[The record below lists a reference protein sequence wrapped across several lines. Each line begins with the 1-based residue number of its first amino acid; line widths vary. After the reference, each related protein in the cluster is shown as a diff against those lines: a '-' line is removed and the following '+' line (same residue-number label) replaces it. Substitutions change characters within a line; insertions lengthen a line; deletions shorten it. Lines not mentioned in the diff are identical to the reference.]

1 MGNSRRQKGR
11 RQEEE
16 RTGEEDK
23 NDPIDRLYPGSKIDV
38 HLSPASVI
46 SPTNH
51 DVTST
56 GQYHTLQASS
66 SHARRPPSVCTH
78 STTGPPLLLEL
89 INLAANH
96 RHAHLSQTVFAD

>member
-1 MGNSRRQKGR
+1 MGNGRRQKGERARVGER
-11 RQEEE
+11 R
-16 RTGEEDK
+16 GEKEK
-23 NDPIDRLYPGSKIDV
+23 NDPIDRLYPGSRIDV

-56 GQYHTLQASS
+56 GQYPTLQASS
-66 SHARRPPSVCTH
+66 SHARWPPSVCTH

-96 RHAHLSQTVFAD
+96 RHAHHT